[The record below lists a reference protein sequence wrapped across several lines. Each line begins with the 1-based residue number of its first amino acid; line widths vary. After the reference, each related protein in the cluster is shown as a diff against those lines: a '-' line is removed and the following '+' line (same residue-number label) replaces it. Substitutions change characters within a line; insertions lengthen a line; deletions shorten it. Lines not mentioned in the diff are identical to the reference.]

1 MYNPQLETFLCVA
14 DSGSFNKAAEQL
26 YISPPAV
33 IKQINLLENSLGI
46 RLFTRT
52 HRGLTL
58 TKAGQSMYQDA
69 KYIIQYCKDSVTRAK
84 NAMRDSDSVIRIGT
98 SPMTPAQ
105 VLVDL
110 WPKLQEYCPNAKFQ
124 LVPFDNTPENAR
136 EILGNLGRNIDVV
149 AGIFDQTMLGLRRCA
164 GLEISKEP
172 ICCAVSIHHRL
183 AQKDRLTVEDLYG
196 EKLMLMRREWSHYV
210 DELRDD
216 MWNRVIGT
224 NLSAVYFC
232 AREVGKVMLK
242 NGYGKIINIGSV
254 HSEVVMSPN
263 TWPVTAYASAKGGVK
278 MLTKGLAAEWA
289 GRGITVNAIGPAYF
303 NSEMTASI
311 LETEGAFDG
320 VAAAYCPM
328 KRPGLEGELDG
339 ALIYFASDASSY
351 TTGQLLVVDGGW
363 TTI

>member
-1 MYNPQLETFLCVA
+1 MTNLFDLTGKIALVTGGSSGLGVQFAKALARQGADVAICARRLDRLEAVKKDVEALGVRCEAYKCDVLNIE
-14 DSGSFNKAAEQL
+14 DIKA
-26 YISPPAV
+26 
-33 IKQINLLENSLGI
+33 
-46 RLFTRT
+46 
-52 HRGLTL
+52 
-58 TKAGQSMYQDA
+58 
-69 KYIIQYCKDSVTRAK
+69 
-84 NAMRDSDSVIRIGT
+84 
-98 SPMTPAQ
+98 
-105 VLVDL
+105 
-110 WPKLQEYCPNAKFQ
+110 
-124 LVPFDNTPENAR
+124 
-136 EILGNLGRNIDVV
+136 VV
-149 AGIFDQTMLGLRRCA
+149 AAVEADFGRIDILVNNA
-164 GLEISKEP
+164 GVGDTAPAEEM
-172 ICCAVSIHHRL
+172 
-183 AQKDRLTVEDLYG
+183 T
-196 EKLMLMRREWSHYV
+196 
-210 DELRDD
+210 DD